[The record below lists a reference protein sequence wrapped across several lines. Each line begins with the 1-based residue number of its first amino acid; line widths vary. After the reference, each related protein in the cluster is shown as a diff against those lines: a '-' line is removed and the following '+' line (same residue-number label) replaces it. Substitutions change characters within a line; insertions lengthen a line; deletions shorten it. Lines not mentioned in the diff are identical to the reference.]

1 MKKAILIVNMG
12 APESES
18 EMRQFLFKMFMD
30 KYILPLPWLLRRF
43 IAGKI
48 RSKRSKSSWEKYK
61 LIGGSPLKQF
71 SRDCCDEVAKAF
83 PNCEVVEA
91 YSYSTPSIKHRIK
104 ELGRKGVTDLTVF
117 PLYPNYSSA
126 TTESIKFD
134 CESVVKR
141 FSNMKMF
148 FIEEFSAEI
157 EFLSF
162 WKNLIEKQVNFEL
175 NEDSVLVGS
184 FHSLPN
190 KIAEKCGYF
199 ESCNLI
205 VESVAKL
212 LGIDYRIAFQ
222 SQVRDT
228 GWLGPKVKDVMDSVA
243 DKNVIL
249 CAMSFVC
256 ENLET
261 MYDFDQELLPELN
274 HQKSISRIRLPKASE
289 GFADVIIDILK
300 REIK

>member
-12 APESES
+12 APESEA
-18 EMRQFLFKMFMD
+18 EMRQFLLKMFTD
-30 KYILPLPWLLRRF
+30 KFILPLPWLLRRF

-48 RSKRSKSSWEKYK
+48 SSKRYKSSWEKYEM
-61 LIGGSPLKQF
+61 IGGSPLKQF
-71 SRDCCDEVAKAF
+71 SRDCCKEVAEAF
-83 PNCEVVEA
+83 PGYEVVEA
-91 YSYSTPSIKHRIK
+91 YSYSKPSIKHRIK
-104 ELGRKGVTDLTVF
+104 ELAYKGVTDLTVF

-126 TTESIKFD
+126 TTESVKFD
-134 CESVVKR
+134 CEKALKR
-141 FSNMKMF
+141 FSKMKMF
-148 FIEEFSAEI
+148 FIDEYSAEV

-162 WKNLIEKQVNFEL
+162 WKSIIEKQLNFEI
-175 NEDSVLVGS
+175 NDETVLVGS

-212 LGIDYRIAFQ
+212 LGVDCKIAFQ
-222 SQVRDT
+222 SQVKDT

-249 CAMSFVC
+249 CSMSFVC

-261 MYDFDQELLPELN
+261 MYDFDYELIPELD
-274 HQKSISRIRLPKASE
+274 HQKSICRIKLPKANE
-289 GFADVIIDILK
+289 GFADVIVDILK
-300 REIK
+300 REMK